1 MDKHTQNQKWPINT
15 WQTPTLDR
23 KVCRGPVN
31 CSVTWLM
38 KSSHV
43 LFSCWST
50 SRLESM
56 NSSVTWGVPCQ
67 HKTLAAHLLGC
78 NQPAMVAFLEV
89 WATKIS
95 ASIETV
101 LKLMN
106 LYEFFW
112 PWQPWP
118 WSSWPHFGLP
128 QRSRSFFMAAKAIK
142 KSVTDVLMLD
152 SAAVYS
158 LWLSLCPSRFD
169 LCWTLNQLVHYYT

>member
-1 MDKHTQNQKWPINT
+1 MDKQTQNQKWPINT

-95 ASIETV
+95 ASIDSVEAHEPLRVLLTV
-101 LKLMN
+101 ATLTLE
-106 LYEFFW
+106 L
-112 PWQPWP
+112 
-118 WSSWPHFGLP
+118 L
-128 QRSRSFFMAAKAIK
+128 A
-142 KSVTDVLMLD
+142 
-152 SAAVYS
+152 S
-158 LWLSLCPSRFD
+158 LWTPTEVTVFFHGSKGNLKKCYWCANVGFCSCLFSLTLPLS
-169 LCWTLNQLVHYYT
+169 